1 MAYKIAVASSD
12 GKQVD
17 LHFGGAAFFHIYD
30 VADDGSFTAAGRR
43 SCPPAEAGGSPAA
56 PGPAGCGAPGSA
68 GSGCGAGGCAP
79 AGAACGGQGGGY
91 GAAGPSARVE
101 LLADV
106 RAVVAAKI
114 GFNVTK
120 QLEKKAISGFDVDCT
135 VQEALTKITKYFY
148 SVDNHVPL
156 ARR

>member
-1 MAYKIAVASSD
+1 MSYRIAVASSD
-12 GKQVD
+12 GARVD
-17 LHFGGAAFFHIYD
+17 LHFGAASFFSIYE
-30 VADDGSFTAAGRR
+30 VDDGGHYSLLEQRTV
-43 SCPPAEAGGSPAA
+43 SQPEADGTPAA
-56 PGPAGCGAPGSA
+56 
-68 GSGCGAGGCAP
+68 CAP
-79 AGAACGGQGGGY
+79 AACGSGACGQGGGGC

>member
-1 MAYKIAVASSD
+1 MSYRIAVASSD
-12 GKQVD
+12 GARVD
-17 LHFGGAAFFHIYD
+17 LHFGAASFFSIYE
-30 VADDGSFTAAGRR
+30 VDDGGHYSLLEQRTV
-43 SCPPAEAGGSPAA
+43 PQPEADGTPAA
-56 PGPAGCGAPGSA
+56 CAPAACGS
-68 GSGCGAGGCAP
+68 GAGGCAP
-79 AGAACGGQGGGY
+79 AGAACGGQGGGC

>member
-1 MAYKIAVASSD
+1 MSYRIAVASSD
-12 GKQVD
+12 GARVD
-17 LHFGGAAFFHIYD
+17 LHFGAASFFSIYE
-30 VADDGSFTAAGRR
+30 VDDGGHYSLLEQRTVSQPEADG
-43 SCPPAEAGGSPAA
+43 PPAA
-56 PGPAGCGAPGSA
+56 
-68 GSGCGAGGCAP
+68 CAP
-79 AGAACGGQGGGY
+79 AACGSGACGQGGGGC

-101 LLADV
+101 LLSDV

>member
-56 PGPAGCGAPGSA
+56 PGSA
-68 GSGCGAGGCAP
+68 GCGAGGCAP
-79 AGAACGGQGGGY
+79 AGAACGGQGGGC

-101 LLADV
+101 LLSDV

>member
-1 MAYKIAVASSD
+1 
-12 GKQVD
+12 
-17 LHFGGAAFFHIYD
+17 GA
-30 VADDGSFTAAGRR
+30 
-43 SCPPAEAGGSPAA
+43 C
-56 PGPAGCGAPGSA
+56 
-68 GSGCGAGGCAP
+68 
-79 AGAACGGQGGGY
+79 GQGGGC

>member
-1 MAYKIAVASSD
+1 MSYRIAVASSD
-12 GKQVD
+12 GARVD
-17 LHFGGAAFFHIYD
+17 LHFGAASFFSIYE
-30 VADDGSFTAAGRR
+30 VDDGGHYSLLEQRTV
-43 SCPPAEAGGSPAA
+43 PQPEADGTPAA
-56 PGPAGCGAPGSA
+56 
-68 GSGCGAGGCAP
+68 CAP
-79 AGAACGGQGGGY
+79 AACGSGACGQGGG
-91 GAAGPSARVE
+91 GCGSAGPSVRVE
-101 LLADV
+101 LLSDV